1 MSTLSGGPNIVF
13 DGLVLYL
20 DASNTKSYIPGTTVW
35 NDISRV
41 GNNGTLV
48 NGPTFNTGSGGCI
61 VFDGFNDLVSLPFI
75 LDTSTNYTIEV
86 MAKCNTMI
94 ADPSPQNRQTI
105 WSFSSGSSQGYELL
119 DLEIWNDGVTSFNG
133 DNVNFSASLINN
145 LYPIGANNIHTY
157 TLSKSGSSQ
166 SWYVDGVFRINV
178 NQTYT
183 GTSQFFKLGSRGVGS
198 TGTGQQ
204 WNGLI
209 YSVKIYNRALSSTE
223 VRQNFNSTRSR
234 FGI

>member
-1 MSTLSGGPNIVF
+1 MSTLNGGPNIVF

-20 DASNTKSYIPGTTVW
+20 DAGNTKSYISGSTTW
-35 NDISRV
+35 NDISRL
-41 GNNGTLV
+41 GNNGTLI
-48 NGPTFNTGSGGCI
+48 NGPTFSSSYGGSI
-61 VFDGFNDLVSLPFI
+61 VLDGVNDLVSLPFI

-105 WSFSSGSSQGYELL
+105 WSFSSGSSQGFQLL

-133 DNVNFSASLINN
+133 DNVNSTAPLISVF
-145 LYPIGANNIHTY
+145 YPIGANNIHTY
-157 TLSKSGSSQ
+157 TLSKSGSNQ
-166 SWYVDGVFRINV
+166 AWYIDRVFRANAI
-178 NQTYT
+178 QTYS
-183 GTSQFFKLGSRGVGS
+183 GTSQFFKLGSRGGGS

-209 YSVKIYNRALSSTE
+209 YSVKIYNRALSATE
-223 VRQNFNSTRSR
+223 ITQNFNSTRGR
-234 FGI
+234 FQL

>member
-1 MSTLSGGPNIVF
+1 MSTLIGGPNIVV

-20 DASNTKSYIPGTTVW
+20 DAGNIKSYISGSTIW
-35 NDISRV
+35 NDISRL
-41 GNNGTLV
+41 GNNGTLI
-48 NGPTFNTGSGGCI
+48 NGPTFSTSSGGGI

-94 ADPSPQNRQTI
+94 AEPSPQNRQTI

-133 DNVNFSASLINN
+133 NNVNFTFPLIGSFF
-145 LYPIGANNIHTY
+145 PVGANNIHTY
-157 TLSKSGSSQ
+157 TLSKSGSNQ
-166 SWYVDGVFRINV
+166 AWYIDRVFRSNV
-178 NQTYT
+178 TQTYT

-209 YSVKIYNRALSSTE
+209 YSVKIYNRALSATE
-223 VRQNFNSTRSR
+223 VGQNFNSTRSR